1 MRGKV
6 KNKEVDQ
13 LMYRDVC
20 VCVCVCVEQQCHM
33 AVNYQQ
39 HSTQTVVCIVKHPV
53 TSLN

>member
-20 VCVCVCVEQQCHM
+20 VQSNSDTCLLNINGLAHRQQY
-33 AVNYQQ
+33 V
-39 HSTQTVVCIVKHPV
+39 
-53 TSLN
+53 SLNIQQNA